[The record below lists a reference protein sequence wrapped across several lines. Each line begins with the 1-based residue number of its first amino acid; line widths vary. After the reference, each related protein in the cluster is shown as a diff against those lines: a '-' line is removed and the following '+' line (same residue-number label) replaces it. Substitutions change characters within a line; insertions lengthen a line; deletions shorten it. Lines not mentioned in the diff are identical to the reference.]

1 MSDHYT
7 TLGVN
12 RNSTPDEIKKAYRR
26 LASQHHPDKGGETAR
41 FQQIQTAYDVL
52 SDARQRAAYDQ
63 PPPQP
68 GPGGFHFDF
77 GGPSMQDIFQ
87 QHFGGASPFAARRPA
102 HVRVTVWIGMQEVM
116 QGGNRTINVSAQ
128 GGSTTVNVS
137 VPPGLEDGNNV
148 QYSGVGPN
156 GLDLVVQYRIHA
168 DPRWQ
173 RHDHNLLTDQPVSIW
188 HLIQGGPLKVFDVV
202 NNELEISIPP
212 RTKPGTVM
220 RLRGRGVPH
229 QHGGAGDIL
238 LRITASIPDD
248 IPEPV
253 LDAIR
258 QHC

>member
-1 MSDHYT
+1 
-7 TLGVN
+7 
-12 RNSTPDEIKKAYRR
+12 
-26 LASQHHPDKGGETAR
+26 
-41 FQQIQTAYDVL
+41 
-52 SDARQRAAYDQ
+52 
-63 PPPQP
+63 
-68 GPGGFHFDF
+68 
-77 GGPSMQDIFQ
+77 
-87 QHFGGASPFAARRPA
+87 
-102 HVRVTVWIGMQEVM
+102 
-116 QGGNRTINVSAQ
+116 
-128 GGSTTVNVS
+128 

-168 DPRWQ
+168 DSRWQ
-173 RHDHNLLTDQPVSIW
+173 RQDHNLLTDQPVSIW

-248 IPEPV
+248 IPQAV